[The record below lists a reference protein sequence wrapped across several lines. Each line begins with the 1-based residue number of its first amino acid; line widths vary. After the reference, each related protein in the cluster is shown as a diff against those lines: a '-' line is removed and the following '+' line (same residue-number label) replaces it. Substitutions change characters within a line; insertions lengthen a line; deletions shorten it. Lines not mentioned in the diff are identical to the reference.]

1 MEWFYATNGQQNGP
15 VSEEELLSRFEKGEI
30 KASDLV
36 WNEGMADWTP
46 FHSVPGLRPA
56 PVSTEPGG
64 GTENPPPMES
74 AMESPSQAPVLT
86 PAAGSMGPGLSSSEK
101 VPTYLWQSI
110 VCLVLCCLPA
120 AIPAL
125 IFATKVEPAL
135 KRGDIAAARE
145 ASGKAKMWCWIAFGI
160 GLVVNIIAFFAGI
173 AGALAEQQ

>member
-1 MEWFYATNGQQNGP
+1 MEWYYATNGQQHGP
-15 VSEEELLSRFEKGEI
+15 VSEEELVSRYEKGEI

-36 WNEGMADWTP
+36 WHEGMPDWTA
-46 FHSVPGLRPA
+46 FRAVPGLNAPA
-56 PVSTEPGG
+56 VSTEPGSDM
-64 GTENPPPMES
+64 ENPPPPPMEAPS
-74 AMESPSQAPVLT
+74 AAPVLT
-86 PAAGSMGPGLSSSEK
+86 PATSAMVGGLPSSEK

-173 AGALAEQQ
+173 AGALVEPQ